1 MHTTCDRVRLCGS
14 VHLGVVL
21 LNDEQE
27 QKIGVWVKLPAEC
40 YKLMEVPCSV
50 GMCPMLQMP
59 EQEKK

>member
-1 MHTTCDRVRLCGS
+1 M
-14 VHLGVVL
+14 HLGVVL